1 MQILT
6 DILSLLKRKKFV
18 KNAKPK
24 DVLVLGIHEEPEIT
38 GVASPVPYKD
48 VKLIQVKDLTD
59 PCEHKNLPLD
69 GTEAGVFYGEVQDPN
84 DSSICYT
91 GLRRL
96 KSLSLNLTIVEN
108 DEYIEFDATGEANTG
123 ENVGTGVGVFKDKLG
138 EVLRFRTIKSPD
150 NSISVTLGGNNNDE
164 IHISSEATGLIELE
178 PFNITAGAGGS
189 STMPSN
195 YNLID
200 ISWDGLGNG
209 TYTLNLPSASSLTHR
224 NIRIITDGS
233 LDNGAQD
240 KIFLTPPVGETID
253 GAADFELSK
262 RYEGVSIW
270 SDGTE
275 WIVIQAKAH

>member
-69 GTEAGVFYGEVQDPN
+69 GTEAGVFYGEVKDPN

-91 GLRRL
+91 GWRRL
-96 KSLSLNLTIVEN
+96 KAVALNLTIVEN

-123 ENVGTGVGVFKDKLG
+123 ENVGGGAGVFKDKLG
-138 EVLRFRTIKSPD
+138 ETLRFRSLTSSDGSVTITENADEIDITGAGASGTMYVLRKVEVNNEVDPPECEGEYLRGD
-150 NSISVTLGGNNNDE
+150 NSWLFTISDF
-164 IHISSEATGLIELE
+164 SEYVGELV
-178 PFNITAGAGGS
+178 
-189 STMPSN
+189 
-195 YNLID
+195 
-200 ISWDGLGNG
+200 
-209 TYTLNLPSASSLTHR
+209 SLT
-224 NIRIITDGS
+224 NNGEAIAYDPNGEGDWKNCWLVEVWNPQPTL
-233 LDNGAQD
+233 LDCEQCGQAVPAPD
-240 KIFLTPPVGETID
+240 AV
-253 GAADFELSK
+253 
-262 RYEGVSIW
+262 
-270 SDGTE
+270 TE
-275 WIVIQAKAH
+275 